1 MGMKPEVLLKAFVLH
16 KSEDAFVE
24 LVASTLDEVYSHTLH
39 IVKGPP
45 HLIEETVLRVYWEL
59 ARKART
65 LGENVVL
72 RTWLR
77 EHTCNTA
84 VKVLH
89 EADRSVDRAVLKKEK
104 RGLSPADGIQAA
116 PLGLATRVSQSILLN
131 NARSKGLWLFVPR
144 IVWPAWIRPVHIC
157 SGAACVLVTIVLWN
171 IPFHRRNQI
180 VMAPDSQ
187 LTPASYGQ
195 LANPEPGDAAVVS
208 QTSNPNGKSK

>member
-24 LVASTLDEVYSHTLH
+24 LVASTLDEVYSHSLH

-45 HLIEETVLRVYWEL
+45 HLVEETVLRVYWEL
-59 ARKART
+59 ARKSRT

-72 RTWLR
+72 GTWLR
-77 EHTCNTA
+77 EHTCKAA

-89 EADRSVDRAVLKKEK
+89 EADRSVDRAALNKEK
-104 RGLSPADGIQAA
+104 RGLSAADTVQTA

-131 NARSKGLWLFVPR
+131 NARGKGLWLFLPR
-144 IVWPAWIRPVHIC
+144 IAWPAWIRPVHVC

-171 IPFHRRNQI
+171 IPFHRRNQV
-180 VMAPDSQ
+180 VMAPD
-187 LTPASYGQ
+187 LPMTPASYGQ
-195 LANPEPGDAAVVS
+195 LANPDPGDAAGVS
-208 QTSNPNGKSK
+208 QTPNTNHKSN